1 MDIPRRH
8 PADGPTLA
16 CCGTIADMTTQQAG
30 QRRLLALETS
40 GRVGSVAAG
49 SGPQPSIEQS
59 FSSDRK
65 HAVELL
71 PTLKATCDELGW
83 EPASVTDLAI
93 SAGPGSFTG
102 LRVGFA
108 VVRAWGQFSAVR
120 GWPVRTLEVV
130 SANLLPRGD
139 RELDVVAMLDAK
151 RGQVYAAICR
161 CLSEQPPLVE
171 TRLGPGVYD
180 PADVL
185 ARTHRPFVALGEAFG
200 FLPGLDEAVQRAGG
214 RVMDCELWPA
224 RAHWVYRLAWPQLT
238 SHRPPELGAVLPVY
252 VRLPEAEE
260 RWRGKQADK
269 SREARPD

>member
-1 MDIPRRH
+1 MAIRPPR

-16 CCGTIADMTTQQAG
+16 CRGTIATMTAQQAA
-30 QRRLLALETS
+30 QRRLLAVETS

-49 SGPQPSIEQS
+49 SGPQPAIERS
-59 FSSDRK
+59 FSSHRR

-71 PTLKATCDELGW
+71 PTMKAICVQLGW

-108 VVRAWGQFSAVR
+108 AARAWGRFSAARV
-120 GWPVRTLEVV
+120 WPVRTLEVI

-139 RELDVVAMLDAK
+139 REIEVVAMLDAK

-161 CLSEQPPLVE
+161 CLSEQPPVVE

-180 PADVL
+180 PADLL
-185 ARTHRPFVALGEAFG
+185 AGAGRPFLALGEAFG
-200 FLPGLDEAVQRAGG
+200 FLPGLAQAVQQAGG
-214 RVMDCELWPA
+214 QVVDSELWPA

-238 SHRPPELGAVLPVY
+238 SGRPPEVDTVLPVY
-252 VRLPEAEE
+252 IRLPEAEE
-260 RWRGKQADK
+260 RWQAAQAGKAGDAGQG
-269 SREARPD
+269 